1 MDFPGRQSGKLLF
14 MTQAAAHQ
22 KISVKPQS
30 ASLGA
35 VIDGVDLA
43 QDLSDSTL
51 EELKSVFGC
60 YSVIFFRNQDLTPQ
74 QHIDLAERWGS
85 IDVNRF
91 FKPLEGYPKIAQV
104 IKEADQKENI
114 GGAWHTDHSYDEIPA
129 MGSMLYARKVP
140 QVGGDTLFSSM
151 YLAYE
156 ALSDSMKE
164 MLSGLK
170 AWHSSRH
177 AFGHGSAESEHY
189 EDGRLAYP
197 DLATQDALHPVVITH
212 PITGRKA
219 LYVNTRFTIRFDGW
233 TVEESKPLLDF
244 LYAHG
249 ARQEFTCRFQWEPG
263 SIALWDNRATWHYA
277 LNDYHGEQRIMHRI
291 TLEGVPLN

>member
-1 MDFPGRQSGKLLF
+1 MS
-14 MTQAAAHQ
+14 QAAAHQ

-35 VIDGVDLA
+35 AIDGVDLA

-51 EELKSVFGC
+51 EELKSVFGS

-85 IDVNRF
+85 INVNRF

-177 AFGHGSAESEHY
+177 AFGYGSAESEHY
-189 EDGRLAYP
+189 EDGRLANP

-263 SIALWDNRATWHYA
+263 SIAFWDNRATWHYA

>member
-1 MDFPGRQSGKLLF
+1 M
-14 MTQAAAHQ
+14 
-22 KISVKPQS
+22 
-30 ASLGA
+30 
-35 VIDGVDLA
+35 
-43 QDLSDSTL
+43 SDSTL
-51 EELKSVFGC
+51 EELKSAFGR

-85 IDVNRF
+85 INVNRF

-104 IKEADQKENI
+104 IKEAHQTENI

-129 MGSMLYARKVP
+129 MGSILYARKVP

-156 ALSDSMKE
+156 ALSDGMKE

-177 AFGHGSAESEHY
+177 AFGYGVSDSEHY
-189 EDGRLAYP
+189 EDGRLANP

-212 PITGRKA
+212 PLTGRKA
-219 LYVNTRFTIRFDGW
+219 LYVNADFTVRFDGW

-249 ARQEFTCRFQWEPG
+249 ARQEFTCRFHWEPG
-263 SIALWDNRATWHYA
+263 SIAFWDNRATWHYA
-277 LNDYHGEQRIMHRI
+277 INDYHGEQRIMHRI

>member
-1 MDFPGRQSGKLLF
+1 MDFPGRQSGKLVF

-43 QDLSDSTL
+43 QDLSDNTL
-51 EELKSVFGC
+51 EELKSVFGR

-85 IDVNRF
+85 INVNRF

-129 MGSMLYARKVP
+129 MGSR
-140 QVGGDTLFSSM
+140 SSM
-151 YLAYE
+151 REKCRKLA
-156 ALSDSMKE
+156 A
-164 MLSGLK
+164 
-170 AWHSSRH
+170 
-177 AFGHGSAESEHY
+177 
-189 EDGRLAYP
+189 
-197 DLATQDALHPVVITH
+197 
-212 PITGRKA
+212 
-219 LYVNTRFTIRFDGW
+219 TRF
-233 TVEESKPLLDF
+233 
-244 LYAHG
+244 
-249 ARQEFTCRFQWEPG
+249 FQACILPMRPCLT
-263 SIALWDNRATWHYA
+263 A
-277 LNDYHGEQRIMHRI
+277 
-291 TLEGVPLN
+291 